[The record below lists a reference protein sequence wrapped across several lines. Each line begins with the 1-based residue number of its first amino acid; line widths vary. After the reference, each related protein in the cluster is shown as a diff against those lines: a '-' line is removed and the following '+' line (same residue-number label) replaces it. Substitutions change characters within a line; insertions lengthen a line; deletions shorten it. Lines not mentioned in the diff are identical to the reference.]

1 MTCLLK
7 GLPLDSLVLF
17 SCKITHSVISY
28 LDRRGEDLEVLY
40 EKCDWPTEF
49 LRDPSCWL
57 EADKMESLLQ
67 MIEADYGRGTHNDD
81 SLITAVGHQCKDLRA
96 WGVLDSVLRMVQTPK
111 DLFAQPERFLSYFV
125 SPAPPV
131 GEMRRGPDFVSFVLP
146 VSEMQFPLVTN
157 YLRAALE
164 ALPTYINK
172 PMANV
177 RWDESR
183 VHISWSEHQA
193 SLFGEAQ
200 STELSLH
207 PELVRN
213 ILMNLESSQ
222 RELEEMKKSLLAK
235 EQEIEELKAV
245 QKQAA
250 PAAPVT
256 ESVDLSV
263 LAQGVGQEIT
273 PPVAGVLNE
282 LYRIGDYMARGQQLI
297 TLLIGQGRQTPQVQE
312 AMRRVDWSF
321 VAGEGPKVIKRAIEG
336 LQSVQETVRDL
347 HWLADLK
354 GQPKAKA
361 SGEGKQASDL
371 NLLVDRA
378 IANVQGRSSN
388 PIQIDRHLL
397 LDREVHVFPSRIEQ
411 AVTNLLSNAVDSLQA
426 GGSVRISTRPKGT
439 RAQIEIADNGRG
451 WDENTLNWVKSSADS
466 NAEGV
471 FTSTSATPPRLGLAV
486 AQSIIKL
493 HDGSM
498 TVTSQAGHG
507 ATVLVDLP
515 LT

>member
-1 MTCLLK
+1 M
-7 GLPLDSLVLF
+7 LF

-57 EADKMESLLQ
+57 EADKMETLLQ
-67 MIEADYGRGTHNDD
+67 MIETDYGRNTHNDE

-146 VSEMQFPLVTN
+146 VSEMQFPRVTS

-177 RWDESR
+177 RWEESR
-183 VHISWSEHQA
+183 VHISWSEQQA

-200 STELSLH
+200 STELTLH

-235 EQEIEELKAV
+235 EQEIEELKKARDVAAV
-245 QKQAA
+245 AK
-250 PAAPVT
+250 PVAT
-256 ESVDLSV
+256 ESVDLSS
-263 LAQGVGQEIT
+263 LAQGIGQEINPT
-273 PPVAGVLNE
+273 VSRVLNE

-312 AMRRVDWSF
+312 AMRRVDWNF
-321 VAGEGPKVIKRAIEG
+321 VAGEGPKVIKSAIEG
-336 LQSVQETVRDL
+336 LQSVEGTVRDL

-354 GQPKAKA
+354 GSPQAPS
-361 SGEGKQASDL
+361 SGESKTPSDL
-371 NLLVDRA
+371 NLLVERA
-378 IANVQGRSSN
+378 VANVQGRLSA
-388 PIQIDRHLL
+388 PVQIDRHLL
-397 LDREVHVFPSRIEQ
+397 LDREVSVFPSRIEQ
-411 AVTNLLSNAVDSLQA
+411 AVTNLLSNAADSLRS
-426 GGSVRISTRPKGT
+426 GGSIRVSTRPKGA
-439 RAQIEIADNGRG
+439 RAEIEIVDNGAG
-451 WDENTLNWVKSSADS
+451 WDENTLEWVRTAAEPGADVVFAS
-466 NAEGV
+466 N
-471 FTSTSATPPRLGLAV
+471 TNPPPRLGLAV

-493 HDGSM
+493 HDGTM
-498 TVTSQAGHG
+498 TVSSQSGRG